1 MPIFLYGRYL
11 FFAALL
17 ILAVGVV
24 SPQPAFSQ
32 VTQIRP
38 FSNSVHDMAFLKF
51 LRQKL
56 AAKDAEIAALLQ
68 KLRGLAFV
76 HVSRAFLSPARSPQT
91 TLLAVLCVR
100 APALFM

>member
-1 MPIFLYGRYL
+1 MEKEM
-11 FFAALL
+11 
-17 ILAVGVV
+17 VE
-24 SPQPAFSQ
+24 
-32 VTQIRP
+32 
-38 FSNSVHDMAFLKF
+38 
-51 LRQKL
+51 KL